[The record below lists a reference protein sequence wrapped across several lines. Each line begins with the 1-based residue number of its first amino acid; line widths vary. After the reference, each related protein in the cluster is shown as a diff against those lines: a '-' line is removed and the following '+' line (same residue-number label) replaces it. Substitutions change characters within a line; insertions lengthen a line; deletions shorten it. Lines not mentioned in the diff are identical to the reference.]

1 MHMIG
6 CVCVVPRLVIVG
18 EGLLQ
23 CLILILHNDGR
34 CINRLMLAGGLRLD
48 VDIRGLTCCVQL

>member
-1 MHMIG
+1 MHLIG
-6 CVCVVPRLVIVG
+6 CVSVIPCLVIVS

-34 CINRLMLAGGLRLD
+34 CINRMVLAGGLCLD